1 MSGRVRMMVALGL
14 MVLVVGLGVSIAVQ
28 HYPAAGVDSST
39 LRWVL
44 DHRTS
49 WATRSASA
57 LSTVFAPIW
66 VAIATVISAFG
77 LIRRDRCLERG
88 ARILGAVMLAGAVAE
103 ALKLGVDRLR
113 PSAIYQVGAPELT
126 MSFPSGHVTGICAL
140 VFAAAVAATAAGGA
154 RIAAIAAATLVT
166 AAVGA
171 SRLYLGAHWLT
182 DVLASV
188 GVALASVLA
197 APMVVDPVI
206 EWMRPHLPVRLQP
219 MVDAGEGTQVAEH
232 ASTC

>member
-14 MVLVVGLGVSIAVQ
+14 MVLVVGLGVSIVVQ

-39 LRWVL
+39 LRWVF

-66 VAIATVISAFG
+66 VAIATVIGAFG
-77 LIRRDRCLERG
+77 LIRRDRRLERG
-88 ARILGAVMLAGAVAE
+88 ARILGAVMLAGVVAE

-113 PSAIYQVGAPELT
+113 PPAIYQVGAPELA

-140 VFAAAVAATAAGGA
+140 VFAAAAAGGA
-154 RIAAIAAATLVT
+154 RNAAIAAATLVT
-166 AAVGA
+166 AAVAA

-206 EWMRPHLPVRLQP
+206 DWMRPHLPVRLQP